1 MAKAKKTAKA
11 KTKAAPKAAQEV
23 LLVGSKVRGL
33 IKDADCN
40 TAGDAIDG
48 LNQWVYWLIAQA
60 TTRAKANGRKTV
72 RAHDFMAPM

>member
-1 MAKAKKTAKA
+1 MAKAKASKA
-11 KTKAAPKAAQEV
+11 RAAAPKAAAEV
-23 LLVGSKVRGL
+23 LLVGSKVRGI
-33 IKDADCN
+33 IKNADCN

-48 LNQWVYWLIAQA
+48 LNQWVYWLIQQA